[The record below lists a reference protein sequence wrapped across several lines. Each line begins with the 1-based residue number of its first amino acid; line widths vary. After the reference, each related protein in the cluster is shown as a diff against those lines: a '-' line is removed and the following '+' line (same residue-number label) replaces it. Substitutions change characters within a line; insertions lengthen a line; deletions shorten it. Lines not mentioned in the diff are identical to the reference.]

1 MVLTLAARC
10 WNLRDVF
17 VEGHIYFLDAD
28 CYSRMT
34 RARMVAEGQG
44 TVVVRHHDFE
54 NWPRG
59 TTPHTTAPM
68 DWLIAGLASASNL
81 VFRISDFGKRS
92 LLSAQT
98 LDFAGAIISPLLGTL
113 ACAFLGVWAWR
124 QRMSGWLAVPLFF
137 AISPVL
143 VHGTLLGR
151 PDHQSLLILL
161 VAVAVTAELA
171 LARAITQGWSIVAG
185 VAWALALWVSLY
197 EPLVLLMA
205 ASGVWCFCDRRRFV
219 AREARAG
226 WIAFGAFLLGAWWI
240 DGWRVTWPDAA
251 MRGAFLSWQKTVGE
265 LTHLDPRGPLLYRW
279 LGAAIVIAP
288 LVLLGTV
295 IFERR
300 RGDATRATAPLLV
313 LVLLAATFALTMW
326 QLRWGYFLAIVF
338 ALSLPWMFAAAHR
351 WWIAWPLFA
360 LTLGPLARDWDEK
373 LYPEDHPERDIETRR
388 AVLRVEAVRL
398 REVADAMRGPER
410 APFIAPWW
418 LSPAL
423 AYWSG
428 QPGVAGSSHESLPG
442 IVATARFFLAPNAAE
457 AERIARELG
466 ARWIVT
472 DDPERLVATSR
483 ALLDRRGESETP
495 FVVHLHEVAEPRERV
510 SPGDVRAATPEA
522 RARLIELAEQAEAAQ
537 LGTTAFSCVSSNQFY
552 KLFSV
557 KPASPK

>member
-10 WNLRDVF
+10 WNLHDVF
-17 VEGHIYFLDAD
+17 VEGHIYFLAAD

-34 RARMVAEGQG
+34 RERMVAEGQG

-251 MRGAFLSWQKTVGE
+251 MRGAFPIMNRCPAGTLVGG
-265 LTHLDPRGPLLYRW
+265 R
-279 LGAAIVIAP
+279 
-288 LVLLGTV
+288 
-295 IFERR
+295 
-300 RGDATRATAPLLV
+300 
-313 LVLLAATFALTMW
+313 
-326 QLRWGYFLAIVF
+326 
-338 ALSLPWMFAAAHR
+338 
-351 WWIAWPLFA
+351 
-360 LTLGPLARDWDEK
+360 
-373 LYPEDHPERDIETRR
+373 
-388 AVLRVEAVRL
+388 
-398 REVADAMRGPER
+398 
-410 APFIAPWW
+410 
-418 LSPAL
+418 
-423 AYWSG
+423 
-428 QPGVAGSSHESLPG
+428 
-442 IVATARFFLAPNAAE
+442 
-457 AERIARELG
+457 
-466 ARWIVT
+466 
-472 DDPERLVATSR
+472 
-483 ALLDRRGESETP
+483 
-495 FVVHLHEVAEPRERV
+495 FVVRV
-510 SPGDVRAATPEA
+510 
-522 RARLIELAEQAEAAQ
+522 
-537 LGTTAFSCVSSNQFY
+537 
-552 KLFSV
+552 
-557 KPASPK
+557 PAGR